1 MICLLLSVLKMPTW
15 HKMVLLISAD
25 SSGFPLNAY
34 FHFNGVIYN
43 VKYGV
48 NYVKSC
54 VSLST
59 SQVSVCTV
67 PSLSSSSKSVLE
79 VGSHLSQVPNSST
92 FCLSE
97 SNAQRSLQSC
107 NPSPIPSCSSRN
119 PSLGCQSIV
128 GFADVCVIVSLLGEC
143 KNAIDCR
150 HSHLLWPS
158 LLLSVNVIRSVL

>member
-1 MICLLLSVLKMPTW
+1 MSATKRFQDAHLAQDG
-15 HKMVLLISAD
+15 SAD
-25 SSGFPLNAY
+25 LSGLVRLPPTNAY
-34 FHFNGVIYN
+34 FHLNGVNSSVNYC
-43 VKYGV
+43 V

-107 NPSPIPSCSSRN
+107 FPIP
-119 PSLGCQSIV
+119 
-128 GFADVCVIVSLLGEC
+128 
-143 KNAIDCR
+143 CR
-150 HSHLLWPS
+150 IQDIFIPEQGRPIEGLY
-158 LLLSVNVIRSVL
+158 RQFGDFQY